1 MNKQQAKERV
11 KELREKRNIMQKN
24 IMMMI
29 IQRYQ
34 ILNMICL
41 W

>member
-1 MNKQQAKERV
+1 MNKQQAKERI

-29 IQRYQ
+29 TQKYQ
-34 ILNMICL
+34 ILSMI
-41 W
+41 

>member
-1 MNKQQAKERV
+1 MNKQQAKKRI

-29 IQRYQ
+29 TQKYQ
-34 ILNMICL
+34 ILSMI
-41 W
+41 